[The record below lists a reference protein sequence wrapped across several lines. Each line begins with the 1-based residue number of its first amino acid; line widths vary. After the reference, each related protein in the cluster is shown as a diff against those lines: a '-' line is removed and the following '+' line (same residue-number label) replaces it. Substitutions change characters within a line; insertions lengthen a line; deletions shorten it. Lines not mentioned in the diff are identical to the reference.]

1 MENKKMGMGAKN
13 RLLTTLSYIILCVWV
28 VITLVPIVMV
38 VLTAFKTDGE
48 ISMANF
54 RWLPSSFT

>member
-38 VLTAFKTDGE
+38 
-48 ISMANF
+48 
-54 RWLPSSFT
+54 